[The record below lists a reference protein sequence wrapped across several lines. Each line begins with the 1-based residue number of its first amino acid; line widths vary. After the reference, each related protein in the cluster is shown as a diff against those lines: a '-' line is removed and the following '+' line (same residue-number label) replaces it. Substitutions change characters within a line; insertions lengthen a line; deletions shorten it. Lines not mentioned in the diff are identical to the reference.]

1 MKKAYDVII
10 VGAGHNGLVTSAY
23 LARQGL
29 RVLVCEKRSI
39 IGGAACT
46 EEIVKGFKFSRAS
59 YLLSLFRQK
68 IIDDLNLHEH
78 GLKYYFRDPVSYTPI
93 KNPINNNQRSLL
105 LSSSNNEFN
114 KKQIAQFSVKD
125 AVNYQY
131 YEEWLTKICRAIDKL
146 IYSLPPDLNQMNQN
160 SKMSD
165 RFRAYNYS
173 LKIFYDLFKKLGFNG
188 SLDLYQLLTSSA
200 GRILDK
206 WFESD
211 IMKATLATDG
221 LIGTMLGPYDSGTGY
236 VLLHH
241 VMGDLGGRANAWYYV
256 QGGMGGISNA
266 IASSA
271 RSSGVEI
278 RTDCNV
284 NHIDIRNA
292 KVEGVILENGEEIRG
307 KLVASNATAYVTF
320 KNLILNDVINTNKDL
335 GELKKHILQSD
346 YKSGTTK
353 INLALSGLP
362 NFLANPNKKP
372 NELEPHHQCT
382 IHINSESMSN
392 LQNAYQQALNGQPSQ
407 NPLIEMVIPSSLDPT
422 LAPKNCHVALLFTQ
436 YTPYRLSNDK
446 QIEITQE
453 YKENYYRSVINS
465 IEQYAPGFEKLIIG
479 RDMLFPSDLE
489 EQFSLTGG
497 NIFHGALSLDQMYS
511 FRPAISCS
519 NHRTPINGLYLC
531 GSSTHPGGGVTG
543 MPGFNAAT
551 IMLQDWQ
558 HFVTIAAVL
567 GTGVLGLPIT
577 LYDSG
582 FGPFIISICIAY
594 FVQVLLILFFTEVL
608 QKVYYHNIE
617 KLKESEQDHMLIQ
630 VDTEESPTSES
641 NYDVIADRAH
651 FWDSTVNHKSA
662 IYSKCCLIFG
672 TVFNY
677 FVSILFLAIHL
688 TLSGENF
695 LTIEICR
702 MPTNTFLFMEHNYDE
717 KTSMPTMIAC
727 ALFILID
734 LLTFSWIYIAY
745 RDIYNLKRK
754 SLANLFF
761 YSLVFTKFKGSERS
775 LMVNRSLKRLLT
787 VCLFLISNMI
797 ATLPILTL
805 KIFNISLN
813 IYLKLFLIYFT
824 TLPWID
830 FITFFF
836 YNETKLVKTKNVSK
850 KIISNEHYTLQ
861 QLIVHS
867 SEALKRCLPNLYSLG
882 KLLLPSFLPYIYTL
896 VVILLTMVFL
906 ISYGLAGSQ
915 AFATLFNI
923 VYTDVIPAFCWILTF
938 VVFVL
943 HSFIQP
949 IISVLTLIKAIL
961 FTMTIIITLIV
972 GSKIQNQPT
981 SDYSATGDSMLM
993 SAMALCGA
1001 VNIMP
1006 LMFSKL
1012 KQTRQQMIG
1021 FNVAVVLGLT
1031 TCLLLNI
1038 LWCWSVLEIVPQK
1051 SACLPVY
1058 PNKTN
1063 SIESQLFSGLQVAG
1077 ECIASPSLQEAA
1089 LKGEISTIPL
1099 SKILESKKYASYKYV
1114 SIIIEIFVAISIS
1127 VSFITVGSIL
1137 YHTISGVVDSYWDLK
1152 METESKYRGILKYF
1166 TKRRILGLGISIIC
1180 FTIVFVIVFTKP
1192 NSFKTVLEQGGTIL
1206 LSIQIGIF
1214 VAMMIYQVSLP
1225 NFSSCEIPFS
1235 LPKWFFHLQFFI
1247 PKIAMQARSPRIGFE
1262 GIFSDENIHHIGFEQ
1277 YETDQQEHAPPAYPL
1292 NDTMP
1297 IPDSSFR
1304 NSFSGFDTSSLVTQT
1319 TPSGAK
1325 SLQNNDTSR
1334 KAKTKSLSYPQ
1345 LSAIYNEIVNQ
1356 WCREQWLLFDDDQK
1370 ETYLTLDFKTRG
1382 FFTVQMAI
1390 DHFHLTSST
1399 HLLLSQPECLLIRTQ
1414 KKAKTSFLPNSSIS
1428 IGNLLQ
1434 NDISQQTFRYKILA
1448 IICESHETNSKLM
1461 FYKDKQTHDWYVYY
1475 NESIS
1480 SPSCCNMLSN
1490 EEHRQIESF
1499 IQQENQLHSNDL
1511 SNFAPPL
1518 SNLYNHPIVYIYI
1531 PDKNNKKH

>member
-125 AVNYQY
+125 AVNYQC

-320 KNLILNDVINTNKDL
+320 KNLILNDIINTNKDL

-558 HFVTIAAVL
+558 RQQPIGIELKFQNDQVIHLFNVDYLFFYNKRKSNIEYTIDGVSHDCLRYYFSLFTILLRYNSCGSCLFCSIIFV
-567 GTGVLGLPIT
+567 
-577 LYDSG
+577 
-582 FGPFIISICIAY
+582 FFK
-594 FVQVLLILFFTEVL
+594 VLLILFFTEVL

-641 NYDVIADRAH
+641 NYDVIADR
-651 FWDSTVNHKSA
+651 
-662 IYSKCCLIFG
+662 
-672 TVFNY
+672 
-677 FVSILFLAIHL
+677 
-688 TLSGENF
+688 
-695 LTIEICR
+695 
-702 MPTNTFLFMEHNYDE
+702 
-717 KTSMPTMIAC
+717 
-727 ALFILID
+727 
-734 LLTFSWIYIAY
+734 
-745 RDIYNLKRK
+745 
-754 SLANLFF
+754 
-761 YSLVFTKFKGSERS
+761 
-775 LMVNRSLKRLLT
+775 
-787 VCLFLISNMI
+787 
-797 ATLPILTL
+797 
-805 KIFNISLN
+805 
-813 IYLKLFLIYFT
+813 
-824 TLPWID
+824 
-830 FITFFF
+830 
-836 YNETKLVKTKNVSK
+836 
-850 KIISNEHYTLQ
+850 
-861 QLIVHS
+861 VHS

>member
-1 MKKAYDVII
+1 MEFRTIAYDITF
-10 VGAGHNGLVTSAY
+10 HYS
-23 LARQGL
+23 
-29 RVLVCEKRSI
+29 
-39 IGGAACT
+39 
-46 EEIVKGFKFSRAS
+46 
-59 YLLSLFRQK
+59 
-68 IIDDLNLHEH
+68 
-78 GLKYYFRDPVSYTPI
+78 
-93 KNPINNNQRSLL
+93 
-105 LSSSNNEFN
+105 
-114 KKQIAQFSVKD
+114 QF
-125 AVNYQY
+125 Y
-131 YEEWLTKICRAIDKL
+131 
-146 IYSLPPDLNQMNQN
+146 
-160 SKMSD
+160 
-165 RFRAYNYS
+165 
-173 LKIFYDLFKKLGFNG
+173 
-188 SLDLYQLLTSSA
+188 
-200 GRILDK
+200 
-206 WFESD
+206 
-211 IMKATLATDG
+211 
-221 LIGTMLGPYDSGTGY
+221 
-236 VLLHH
+236 
-241 VMGDLGGRANAWYYV
+241 
-256 QGGMGGISNA
+256 
-266 IASSA
+266 
-271 RSSGVEI
+271 
-278 RTDCNV
+278 
-284 NHIDIRNA
+284 
-292 KVEGVILENGEEIRG
+292 
-307 KLVASNATAYVTF
+307 
-320 KNLILNDVINTNKDL
+320 
-335 GELKKHILQSD
+335 
-346 YKSGTTK
+346 
-353 INLALSGLP
+353 
-362 NFLANPNKKP
+362 
-372 NELEPHHQCT
+372 
-382 IHINSESMSN
+382 
-392 LQNAYQQALNGQPSQ
+392 
-407 NPLIEMVIPSSLDPT
+407 
-422 LAPKNCHVALLFTQ
+422 
-436 YTPYRLSNDK
+436 
-446 QIEITQE
+446 
-453 YKENYYRSVINS
+453 
-465 IEQYAPGFEKLIIG
+465 
-479 RDMLFPSDLE
+479 
-489 EQFSLTGG
+489 
-497 NIFHGALSLDQMYS
+497 
-511 FRPAISCS
+511 
-519 NHRTPINGLYLC
+519 
-531 GSSTHPGGGVTG
+531 
-543 MPGFNAAT
+543 
-551 IMLQDWQ
+551 
-558 HFVTIAAVL
+558 FVTIAAVL

-641 NYDVIADRAH
+641 NYDVIADR
-651 FWDSTVNHKSA
+651 
-662 IYSKCCLIFG
+662 
-672 TVFNY
+672 
-677 FVSILFLAIHL
+677 
-688 TLSGENF
+688 
-695 LTIEICR
+695 
-702 MPTNTFLFMEHNYDE
+702 
-717 KTSMPTMIAC
+717 
-727 ALFILID
+727 
-734 LLTFSWIYIAY
+734 
-745 RDIYNLKRK
+745 
-754 SLANLFF
+754 
-761 YSLVFTKFKGSERS
+761 
-775 LMVNRSLKRLLT
+775 
-787 VCLFLISNMI
+787 
-797 ATLPILTL
+797 
-805 KIFNISLN
+805 
-813 IYLKLFLIYFT
+813 
-824 TLPWID
+824 
-830 FITFFF
+830 
-836 YNETKLVKTKNVSK
+836 
-850 KIISNEHYTLQ
+850 
-861 QLIVHS
+861 VHS
-867 SEALKRCLPNLYSLG
+867 SEALERCLPNLYSLG

-961 FTMTIIITLIV
+961 FTMTIIITLIA

-981 SDYSATGDSMLM
+981 SDYSAIGDSMLM

-1127 VSFITVGSIL
+1127 VSFITIGSIL
-1137 YHTISGVVDSYWDLK
+1137 YHTISGAVDSYCDLK

-1390 DHFHLTSST
+1390 DHFHLTT
-1399 HLLLSQPECLLIRTQ
+1399 
-1414 KKAKTSFLPNSSIS
+1414 KTSFLPNSSIS

>member
-1 MKKAYDVII
+1 MEFRTIAYDITF
-10 VGAGHNGLVTSAY
+10 HYS
-23 LARQGL
+23 
-29 RVLVCEKRSI
+29 
-39 IGGAACT
+39 
-46 EEIVKGFKFSRAS
+46 
-59 YLLSLFRQK
+59 
-68 IIDDLNLHEH
+68 
-78 GLKYYFRDPVSYTPI
+78 
-93 KNPINNNQRSLL
+93 
-105 LSSSNNEFN
+105 
-114 KKQIAQFSVKD
+114 QF
-125 AVNYQY
+125 Y
-131 YEEWLTKICRAIDKL
+131 
-146 IYSLPPDLNQMNQN
+146 
-160 SKMSD
+160 
-165 RFRAYNYS
+165 
-173 LKIFYDLFKKLGFNG
+173 
-188 SLDLYQLLTSSA
+188 
-200 GRILDK
+200 
-206 WFESD
+206 
-211 IMKATLATDG
+211 
-221 LIGTMLGPYDSGTGY
+221 
-236 VLLHH
+236 
-241 VMGDLGGRANAWYYV
+241 
-256 QGGMGGISNA
+256 
-266 IASSA
+266 
-271 RSSGVEI
+271 
-278 RTDCNV
+278 
-284 NHIDIRNA
+284 
-292 KVEGVILENGEEIRG
+292 
-307 KLVASNATAYVTF
+307 
-320 KNLILNDVINTNKDL
+320 
-335 GELKKHILQSD
+335 
-346 YKSGTTK
+346 
-353 INLALSGLP
+353 
-362 NFLANPNKKP
+362 
-372 NELEPHHQCT
+372 
-382 IHINSESMSN
+382 
-392 LQNAYQQALNGQPSQ
+392 
-407 NPLIEMVIPSSLDPT
+407 
-422 LAPKNCHVALLFTQ
+422 
-436 YTPYRLSNDK
+436 
-446 QIEITQE
+446 
-453 YKENYYRSVINS
+453 
-465 IEQYAPGFEKLIIG
+465 
-479 RDMLFPSDLE
+479 
-489 EQFSLTGG
+489 
-497 NIFHGALSLDQMYS
+497 
-511 FRPAISCS
+511 
-519 NHRTPINGLYLC
+519 
-531 GSSTHPGGGVTG
+531 
-543 MPGFNAAT
+543 
-551 IMLQDWQ
+551 
-558 HFVTIAAVL
+558 FVTIAAVL

-641 NYDVIADRAH
+641 NYDVIADR
-651 FWDSTVNHKSA
+651 
-662 IYSKCCLIFG
+662 
-672 TVFNY
+672 
-677 FVSILFLAIHL
+677 
-688 TLSGENF
+688 
-695 LTIEICR
+695 
-702 MPTNTFLFMEHNYDE
+702 
-717 KTSMPTMIAC
+717 
-727 ALFILID
+727 
-734 LLTFSWIYIAY
+734 
-745 RDIYNLKRK
+745 
-754 SLANLFF
+754 
-761 YSLVFTKFKGSERS
+761 
-775 LMVNRSLKRLLT
+775 
-787 VCLFLISNMI
+787 
-797 ATLPILTL
+797 
-805 KIFNISLN
+805 
-813 IYLKLFLIYFT
+813 
-824 TLPWID
+824 
-830 FITFFF
+830 
-836 YNETKLVKTKNVSK
+836 
-850 KIISNEHYTLQ
+850 
-861 QLIVHS
+861 VHS

-1304 NSFSGFDTSSLVTQT
+1304 NSFSGFDTSSLATQT

>member
-1 MKKAYDVII
+1 MEFRTIAYDITF
-10 VGAGHNGLVTSAY
+10 HYS
-23 LARQGL
+23 
-29 RVLVCEKRSI
+29 
-39 IGGAACT
+39 
-46 EEIVKGFKFSRAS
+46 
-59 YLLSLFRQK
+59 
-68 IIDDLNLHEH
+68 
-78 GLKYYFRDPVSYTPI
+78 
-93 KNPINNNQRSLL
+93 
-105 LSSSNNEFN
+105 
-114 KKQIAQFSVKD
+114 QF
-125 AVNYQY
+125 Y
-131 YEEWLTKICRAIDKL
+131 
-146 IYSLPPDLNQMNQN
+146 
-160 SKMSD
+160 
-165 RFRAYNYS
+165 
-173 LKIFYDLFKKLGFNG
+173 
-188 SLDLYQLLTSSA
+188 
-200 GRILDK
+200 
-206 WFESD
+206 
-211 IMKATLATDG
+211 
-221 LIGTMLGPYDSGTGY
+221 
-236 VLLHH
+236 
-241 VMGDLGGRANAWYYV
+241 
-256 QGGMGGISNA
+256 
-266 IASSA
+266 
-271 RSSGVEI
+271 
-278 RTDCNV
+278 
-284 NHIDIRNA
+284 
-292 KVEGVILENGEEIRG
+292 
-307 KLVASNATAYVTF
+307 
-320 KNLILNDVINTNKDL
+320 
-335 GELKKHILQSD
+335 
-346 YKSGTTK
+346 
-353 INLALSGLP
+353 
-362 NFLANPNKKP
+362 
-372 NELEPHHQCT
+372 
-382 IHINSESMSN
+382 
-392 LQNAYQQALNGQPSQ
+392 
-407 NPLIEMVIPSSLDPT
+407 
-422 LAPKNCHVALLFTQ
+422 
-436 YTPYRLSNDK
+436 
-446 QIEITQE
+446 
-453 YKENYYRSVINS
+453 
-465 IEQYAPGFEKLIIG
+465 
-479 RDMLFPSDLE
+479 
-489 EQFSLTGG
+489 
-497 NIFHGALSLDQMYS
+497 
-511 FRPAISCS
+511 
-519 NHRTPINGLYLC
+519 
-531 GSSTHPGGGVTG
+531 
-543 MPGFNAAT
+543 
-551 IMLQDWQ
+551 
-558 HFVTIAAVL
+558 FVTIAAVL

-641 NYDVIADRAH
+641 NYDVIADR
-651 FWDSTVNHKSA
+651 
-662 IYSKCCLIFG
+662 
-672 TVFNY
+672 
-677 FVSILFLAIHL
+677 
-688 TLSGENF
+688 
-695 LTIEICR
+695 
-702 MPTNTFLFMEHNYDE
+702 
-717 KTSMPTMIAC
+717 
-727 ALFILID
+727 
-734 LLTFSWIYIAY
+734 
-745 RDIYNLKRK
+745 
-754 SLANLFF
+754 
-761 YSLVFTKFKGSERS
+761 
-775 LMVNRSLKRLLT
+775 
-787 VCLFLISNMI
+787 
-797 ATLPILTL
+797 
-805 KIFNISLN
+805 
-813 IYLKLFLIYFT
+813 
-824 TLPWID
+824 
-830 FITFFF
+830 
-836 YNETKLVKTKNVSK
+836 
-850 KIISNEHYTLQ
+850 
-861 QLIVHS
+861 VHS

-1137 YHTISGVVDSYWDLK
+1137 YHTISGAVDSYCDLK